1 MADPNLSA
9 STTGDWASDAEQM
22 VLDQAMALTKNM
34 AWSDQLAWQAGRK
47 AGLRRAETEL
57 LLPHGAADLSA
68 LLSRRHDALTLAALE
83 TLNPSALKIRHRI
96 ETGIN
101 LRLDTAI
108 AEGRGAHAWAGYLA
122 LPHHAPLA
130 LRLVWESA
138 DMIWRWAGDTATD
151 ENHYSKRA
159 LVGAILMA
167 GLATHLASGEAA
179 ARALV
184 SARIDNVMAFETWKF
199 KAKPQARLQTFAT
212 DLVARLGQFRYGARA

>member
-9 STTGDWASDAEQM
+9 SSTGDWAADTEQL
-22 VLDQAMALTKNM
+22 VLSHALDLAKTA
-34 AWSDQLAWQAGRK
+34 AWTDQLAWRAGQK
-47 AGLRRAETEL
+47 AGLSQAETEL
-57 LLPHGAADLSA
+57 LLPHGSADLAA

-83 TLNPSALKIRHRI
+83 QLNPSALKIRHRI

-101 LRLDTAI
+101 LRLANAV
-108 AEGRGAHAWAGYLA
+108 AEGQAAHAWAGYLA

-167 GLATHLASGEAA
+167 GLSAHLVSGEAA
-179 ARALV
+179 AKVLV

-199 KAKPQARLQTFAT
+199 KARPQERLQAWAT
-212 DLVARLGQFRYGARA
+212 DLAARLGQARYGVKA